1 MTRPETCD
9 AAGGAA
15 ISLWL
20 RLIDCPDWAGV
31 ISSHDSG
38 SGFVLHLGI
47 IITGNKWGT
56 ISRILKFH
64 VDL

>member
-31 ISSHDSG
+31 ISSRDSG
-38 SGFVLHLGI
+38 SGFVLHCRNHNNREQMRYDSQNTQI
-47 IITGNKWGT
+47 PC
-56 ISRILKFH
+56 
-64 VDL
+64 